1 MSKASV
7 CVVLKFV
14 AMRFA
19 LDLSLAS
26 SWILCKKY
34 AALAADTNTA
44 HKKYCTP
51 QTKYEMGKEK

>member
-7 CVVLKFV
+7 CGVEIRRNAIRVGFV
-14 AMRFA
+14 PFFE
-19 LDLSLAS
+19 LD
-26 SWILCKKY
+26 LCKKY